1 MIEVMMEVI
10 IEMLQPDIEMLQPD
24 VATHNRPGHA
34 AVEEATPI
42 FKSFLQS
49 ISMFFST
56 YSSELTFENAYDL

>member
-10 IEMLQPDIEMLQPD
+10 IEMLQPD
-24 VATHNRPGHA
+24 VATRNRRGHA
-34 AVEEATPI
+34 GVEEATPI